1 MSAMPHLDV
10 ALVVRGDTG
19 RIEAKR
25 ACERRSPS
33 GIDLAEAAWALQ
45 SGLAGKFGIFCYI
58 YQILGA
64 QTRCLEK

>member
-25 ACERRSPS
+25 ACERRSPR
-33 GIDLAEAAWALQ
+33 GIDLAEAA
-45 SGLAGKFGIFCYI
+45 
-58 YQILGA
+58 
-64 QTRCLEK
+64 